1 MSQMPEGMGEVKSQR
16 VLELNA
22 KHPVFEVLKGAQE
35 AGDAD
40 KVNLYTDIL
49 YNQALIVE
57 GMPIADPVAYAN
69 AVTKLMA

>member
-1 MSQMPEGMGEVKSQR
+1 M
-16 VLELNA
+16 
-22 KHPVFEVLKGAQE
+22 LKGAQE

-57 GMPIADPVAYAN
+57 GMPIADPVAYEN